1 MVVRGGLSVKMSDR
15 FMKDFESLS
24 PDLKLCAI
32 ECLEDFGREF
42 LPNARRPHS
51 VTSKGVKPTIF
62 TMDVTRNKS
71 HKLSYLVKGNVAF
84 LLRLDTHR
92 SIDRDPGYTDA
103 KLATVDV

>member
-1 MVVRGGLSVKMSDR
+1 MVVRGGLSVKMSER
-15 FMKDFESLS
+15 FIRDFESLS

-32 ECLEDFGREF
+32 ECLEDFRREF

-51 VTSKGVKPTIF
+51 VTPKGVKPTIF

-71 HKLSYLVKGNVAF
+71 HKLSYLVNGNVAY

-92 SIDRDPGYTDA
+92 SIDRDPGYADA
-103 KLATVDV
+103 RSAELEG

>member
-1 MVVRGGLSVKMSDR
+1 MVVRGGLSVKMSER
-15 FMKDFESLS
+15 FIRDFESLS

-51 VTSKGVKPTIF
+51 VSPKGVKPPIF

-71 HKLSYLVKGNVAF
+71 HKLSYLIKGNVAF

-92 SIDRDPGYTDA
+92 SIDRDPGYADA
-103 KLATVDV
+103 RSAEIAG